1 MSLLKVGGP
10 HYKKP
15 LRWLGECFCLWV
27 FLSVVFRFVA
37 VFRDERV
44 KHKVLRIF
52 KIWEQR
58 GIYNEE
64 FIADLS
70 GLISATPAKKSD
82 DPHEFQVNGFALCTF
97 ACLILLFVGVL
108 FN

>member
-1 MSLLKVGGP
+1 M
-10 HYKKP
+10 
-15 LRWLGECFCLWV
+15 
-27 FLSVVFRFVA
+27 
-37 VFRDERV
+37 

-70 GLISATPAKKSD
+70 GLISASPAKKSD
-82 DPHEFQVNGFALCTF
+82 DPHEFQVKNTRTQHDLSYFDYCVFCSLP
-97 ACLILLFVGVL
+97 I
-108 FN
+108 

>member
-1 MSLLKVGGP
+1 MTFIMDINIPIQYCIFEISCFVYVLLCVVY
-10 HYKKP
+10 HI
-15 LRWLGECFCLWV
+15 FF
-27 FLSVVFRFVA
+27 FLSVDYKIIIIFYL
-37 VFRDERV
+37 RDERV

-82 DPHEFQVNGFALCTF
+82 DPHEFQVKIENK
-97 ACLILLFVGVL
+97 
-108 FN
+108 